1 MSEEGEGEEG
11 TYFVDQAGHYYFQ
24 AKGAAQPVMTVMS
37 ALPSQANAEEGEE
50 FIISQDSEENDNVE
64 VVEEVSSGTG
74 ILTTKLSQVTGFSS
88 LYRAT
93 VEPEMAV
100 ATLAIRF

>member
-1 MSEEGEGEEG
+1 MKLGILIRTGQFQHSFVRLYVFFLAVSEEGEGEDG

-64 VVEEVSSGTG
+64 VVDDVSLSTG
-74 ILTTKLSQVTGFSS
+74 ILT
-88 LYRAT
+88 
-93 VEPEMAV
+93 AV
-100 ATLAIRF
+100 L